1 MKLVKGIVL
10 STMVASTMLMASDV
24 VATVNGKTISKSDIN
39 NILKAQHMSFEK
51 LSPKQQKQ
59 LVDKLVE
66 RELLVEVADKAGV
79 KKDPAYLQAL
89 NNYKKDLEIKT
100 WMDKIYKRTLIS
112 DSEANKYYQDHKNMF
127 KKPATV
133 HARHILV
140 KTEKEAKDI
149 IAELSKLKGD
159 ALKKKFIELAKAKS
173 TGPTGKNGG
182 DLGTFGKGQMVK
194 PFNDAVFAMN
204 KGEVSKTPVKTQF
217 GYHVIYLEDK
227 QPAGIAKFEDIKQQI
242 IAKMRQEQFS
252 KTVKDTIEN
261 AKKSAKITS
270 TFKIEDANNSK

>member
-140 KTEKEAKDI
+140 KTRRFYEKTI
-149 IAELSKLKGD
+149 YCVGSYYGFNYSYSYSK
-159 ALKKKFIELAKAKS
+159 S
-173 TGPTGKNGG
+173 YWN
-182 DLGTFGKGQMVK
+182 
-194 PFNDAVFAMN
+194 
-204 KGEVSKTPVKTQF
+204 
-217 GYHVIYLEDK
+217 
-227 QPAGIAKFEDIKQQI
+227 
-242 IAKMRQEQFS
+242 R
-252 KTVKDTIEN
+252 
-261 AKKSAKITS
+261 
-270 TFKIEDANNSK
+270 